1 MKKIVK
7 FLLAAAILIG
17 LAACAKKEE
26 PASEPAASVAV
37 PEELYGSYY
46 EEIAGR
52 GHFTLDEN
60 GIVCNWSSSA
70 SETTEYRLPA
80 EYDKENAR
88 LTYVNGV
95 RTDTVYESETKS
107 SSTVIYEDGTGYF
120 EIDGNKLIWYNDKE
134 EGGPSTFIKDE
145 GAVNP

>member
-1 MKKIVK
+1 ME
-7 FLLAAAILIG
+7 AIT
-17 LAACAKKEE
+17 KR
-26 PASEPAASVAV
+26 S
-37 PEELYGSYY
+37 PEEVISLWMKT
-46 EEIAGR
+46 A
-52 GHFTLDEN
+52 
-60 GIVCNWSSSA
+60 SSA
-70 SETTEYRLPA
+70 TGLPA
-80 EYDKENAR
+80 HRKPPSTDFPVEYDKENAR
-88 LTYVNGV
+88 LTYQNGV